1 MHAQTMK
8 IRQSREDRAFT
19 AVIAVVV
26 GLIMLL
32 TIYPLYIVV
41 ISSFSAPMEVISG
54 HVWLLPQGFS
64 GEGYRRVFQNSD
76 IFMSYKN
83 TIIYTVLG
91 TAVSLFFTLSAAYP
105 LSRKKLYGRTGL
117 MLLFTFTMF
126 FKGGMIPTYLTVK
139 GLGLYNNI
147 WVMVLM
153 GSLSIYNMIVAR
165 TNIQNSIPE
174 ELLEASTLDG
184 CNDTQYF
191 FYVVLPLSKAILAV
205 LGIWYAVGHWNS
217 YFNAFLYLTDKN
229 LYPLQIFLRQILLQ
243 NNFDADLMDEDM
255 LAQIQNLQE
264 VLKYAIIVIS
274 TAPLML
280 IYPFVQKYFVKG
292 VMIGSVKG

>member
-83 TIIYTVLG
+83 TLIYTVLG

-165 TNIQNSIPE
+165 TFLQNTIPNEIYEATEMDGANDIQV
-174 ELLEASTLDG
+174 
-184 CNDTQYF
+184 F
-191 FYVVLPLSKAILAV
+191 FQIVLPLSMPILAV
-205 LGIWYAVGHWNS
+205 LSLFYAVGIWNN
-217 YFNAFLYLTDKN
+217 YFTGLIYLKSRS
-229 LYPLQIFLRQILLQ
+229 LYPLQLVLREILVT
-243 NNFDADLMDEDM
+243 DTSDM
-255 LAQIQNLQE
+255 TDTLEANMNKLLVQE
-264 VLKYAIIVIS
+264 SVKYCVIVVSSVPMLVL
-274 TAPLML
+274 
-280 IYPFVQKYFVKG
+280 YPFLQRFFAKG
-292 VMIGSVKG
+292 VMIGAIKG

>member
-64 GEGYRRVFQNSD
+64 AEGYRRVFQNSD

-165 TNIQNSIPE
+165 TFLQNTIPNEIYEATEMDGANDIQV
-174 ELLEASTLDG
+174 
-184 CNDTQYF
+184 F
-191 FYVVLPLSKAILAV
+191 FQIVLPLSMPILAV
-205 LGIWYAVGHWNS
+205 LSLFYAVGIWNN
-217 YFNAFLYLTDKN
+217 YFTGLIYLKSRS
-229 LYPLQIFLRQILLQ
+229 LYPLQLVLREILVT
-243 NNFDADLMDEDM
+243 DTSDM
-255 LAQIQNLQE
+255 TDTLEANMNKLLVQE
-264 VLKYAIIVIS
+264 SVKYCVIVVSSVPMLVL
-274 TAPLML
+274 
-280 IYPFVQKYFVKG
+280 YPFLQRFFTKG
-292 VMIGSVKG
+292 VMIGAIKG

>member
-1 MHAQTMK
+1 MK

-64 GEGYRRVFQNSD
+64 AEGYRRVFQNSD

-165 TNIQNSIPE
+165 TFLQNTIPNEIYEATEMDGANDIQV
-174 ELLEASTLDG
+174 
-184 CNDTQYF
+184 F
-191 FYVVLPLSKAILAV
+191 FQIVLPLSMPILAV
-205 LGIWYAVGHWNS
+205 LSLFYAVGIWNN
-217 YFNAFLYLTDKN
+217 YFPGLIYLKSRS
-229 LYPLQIFLRQILLQ
+229 LYPLQLVLREILV
-243 NNFDADLMDEDM
+243 NDTSDM
-255 LAQIQNLQE
+255 TDTLEVNMNKLLVQE
-264 VLKYAIIVIS
+264 SVKYCVIVVSSVPMLVL
-274 TAPLML
+274 
-280 IYPFVQKYFVKG
+280 YPFLQRFFAKG
-292 VMIGSVKG
+292 VMIGAIKG

>member
-1 MHAQTMK
+1 MK

-165 TNIQNSIPE
+165 TFLQNTIPNEIYEATEMDGANDIQV
-174 ELLEASTLDG
+174 
-184 CNDTQYF
+184 F
-191 FYVVLPLSKAILAV
+191 FQIVLPLSMPILAV
-205 LGIWYAVGHWNS
+205 LSLFYAVGIWNN
-217 YFNAFLYLTDKN
+217 YFTGLIYLKSRS
-229 LYPLQIFLRQILLQ
+229 LYPLQLVLREILVT
-243 NNFDADLMDEDM
+243 DTSDM
-255 LAQIQNLQE
+255 TDTLEANMNKLLVQE
-264 VLKYAIIVIS
+264 SVKYCVIVVSSVPMLVL
-274 TAPLML
+274 
-280 IYPFVQKYFVKG
+280 YPFLQRFFAKG
-292 VMIGSVKG
+292 VMIGAIKG

>member
-1 MHAQTMK
+1 MK

-64 GEGYRRVFQNSD
+64 AEGYRRVFQNSD

-165 TNIQNSIPE
+165 TFLQNTIPNEIYEATEMDGANDIQV
-174 ELLEASTLDG
+174 
-184 CNDTQYF
+184 F
-191 FYVVLPLSKAILAV
+191 FQIVLPLSMPILAV
-205 LGIWYAVGHWNS
+205 LSLFYAVGIWNN
-217 YFNAFLYLTDKN
+217 YFTGLIYLKSRS
-229 LYPLQIFLRQILLQ
+229 LYPLQLVLREILV
-243 NNFDADLMDEDM
+243 NDASDM
-255 LAQIQNLQE
+255 TDTLEVNMNKLLVQE
-264 VLKYAIIVIS
+264 SVKYCVIVVSSVPMLVL
-274 TAPLML
+274 
-280 IYPFVQKYFVKG
+280 YPFLQRFFAKG
-292 VMIGSVKG
+292 VMIGAIKG

>member
-165 TNIQNSIPE
+165 TFLQNTIPNEIYEATEMDGANDIQV
-174 ELLEASTLDG
+174 
-184 CNDTQYF
+184 F
-191 FYVVLPLSKAILAV
+191 FQIVLPLSMPILAV
-205 LGIWYAVGHWNS
+205 LSLFYAVGIWNN
-217 YFNAFLYLTDKN
+217 YFTGLIYLKSRS
-229 LYPLQIFLRQILLQ
+229 LYPLQLVLREILVT
-243 NNFDADLMDEDM
+243 DTSDM
-255 LAQIQNLQE
+255 TDTLEANMNKLLVQE
-264 VLKYAIIVIS
+264 SVKYCVIVVSSVPMLVL
-274 TAPLML
+274 
-280 IYPFVQKYFVKG
+280 YPFLQRFFAKG
-292 VMIGSVKG
+292 VMIGAIKG

>member
-64 GEGYRRVFQNSD
+64 AEGYRRVFQNSD

-165 TNIQNSIPE
+165 TFLQNTIPNEIYEATEMDGANDIQV
-174 ELLEASTLDG
+174 
-184 CNDTQYF
+184 F
-191 FYVVLPLSKAILAV
+191 FQIVLPLSMPILAV
-205 LGIWYAVGHWNS
+205 LSLFYAVGIWNN
-217 YFNAFLYLTDKN
+217 YFTGLIYLKSRS
-229 LYPLQIFLRQILLQ
+229 LYPLQLVLREILV
-243 NNFDADLMDEDM
+243 NDASDM
-255 LAQIQNLQE
+255 TDTLEANMNKLLVQE
-264 VLKYAIIVIS
+264 SVKYCVIVVSSVPMLVL
-274 TAPLML
+274 
-280 IYPFVQKYFVKG
+280 YPFLQRFFAKG
-292 VMIGSVKG
+292 VMIGAIKG

>member
-1 MHAQTMK
+1 MK

-64 GEGYRRVFQNSD
+64 AEGYRRVFQNSD

-147 WVMVLM
+147 WVIVLM

-165 TNIQNSIPE
+165 TFLQNTIPNEIYEATEMDGANDIQV
-174 ELLEASTLDG
+174 
-184 CNDTQYF
+184 F
-191 FYVVLPLSKAILAV
+191 FQIVLPLSMPILAV
-205 LGIWYAVGHWNS
+205 LSLFYAVGIWNN
-217 YFNAFLYLTDKN
+217 YFTGLIYLKSRS
-229 LYPLQIFLRQILLQ
+229 LYPLQLVLREILVT
-243 NNFDADLMDEDM
+243 DTSDM
-255 LAQIQNLQE
+255 TDTLEANMNKLLVQE
-264 VLKYAIIVIS
+264 SVKYCVIVVSSVPMLVL
-274 TAPLML
+274 
-280 IYPFVQKYFVKG
+280 YPFLQRFFAKG
-292 VMIGSVKG
+292 VMIGAIKG

>member
-1 MHAQTMK
+1 MK

-165 TNIQNSIPE
+165 TFLQNTIPNEIYEATEMDGANDIQV
-174 ELLEASTLDG
+174 
-184 CNDTQYF
+184 F
-191 FYVVLPLSKAILAV
+191 FQIVLPLSMPILAV
-205 LGIWYAVGHWNS
+205 LSLFYAVGIWNN
-217 YFNAFLYLTDKN
+217 YFTGLIYLKSRS
-229 LYPLQIFLRQILLQ
+229 LYPLQLVLREILV
-243 NNFDADLMDEDM
+243 NDASDM
-255 LAQIQNLQE
+255 TDTLEVNMNKLLVQE
-264 VLKYAIIVIS
+264 SVKYCVIVVSSVPMLVL
-274 TAPLML
+274 
-280 IYPFVQKYFVKG
+280 YPFLQRFFAKG
-292 VMIGSVKG
+292 VMIGAIKG

>member
-165 TNIQNSIPE
+165 TFLQNTIPNEIYEATEMDGANDIQV
-174 ELLEASTLDG
+174 
-184 CNDTQYF
+184 F
-191 FYVVLPLSKAILAV
+191 FQIVLPLSMPILAV
-205 LGIWYAVGHWNS
+205 LSLFYAVGIWNN
-217 YFNAFLYLTDKN
+217 YFTGLIYLKSRS
-229 LYPLQIFLRQILLQ
+229 LYPLQLVLREILVT
-243 NNFDADLMDEDM
+243 DTSDM
-255 LAQIQNLQE
+255 TDTLEANMNKLLVQE
-264 VLKYAIIVIS
+264 SVKYCVIVVSSVPMLVL
-274 TAPLML
+274 
-280 IYPFVQKYFVKG
+280 YPFLQRFFTKG
-292 VMIGSVKG
+292 VMIGAIKG

>member
-147 WVMVLM
+147 WVIVLM

-165 TNIQNSIPE
+165 TFLQNTIPNEIYEATEMDGANDIQV
-174 ELLEASTLDG
+174 
-184 CNDTQYF
+184 F
-191 FYVVLPLSKAILAV
+191 FQIVLPLSMPILAV
-205 LGIWYAVGHWNS
+205 LSLFYAVGIWNN
-217 YFNAFLYLTDKN
+217 YFTGLIYLKSRS
-229 LYPLQIFLRQILLQ
+229 LYPLQLVLREILVT
-243 NNFDADLMDEDM
+243 DTSDM
-255 LAQIQNLQE
+255 TDTLEANMNKLLVQE
-264 VLKYAIIVIS
+264 SVKYCVIVVSSVPMLVL
-274 TAPLML
+274 
-280 IYPFVQKYFVKG
+280 YPFLQRFFAKG
-292 VMIGSVKG
+292 VMIGAIKG

>member
-64 GEGYRRVFQNSD
+64 AEGYRRVFQNSD

-165 TNIQNSIPE
+165 TFLQNTIPNEIYEATEMDGANDIQV
-174 ELLEASTLDG
+174 
-184 CNDTQYF
+184 F
-191 FYVVLPLSKAILAV
+191 FQIVLPLSMPILAV
-205 LGIWYAVGHWNS
+205 LSLFYAVGIWNN
-217 YFNAFLYLTDKN
+217 YFTGLIYLKSRS
-229 LYPLQIFLRQILLQ
+229 LYPLQLVLREILVT
-243 NNFDADLMDEDM
+243 DTSDM
-255 LAQIQNLQE
+255 TDTLEANMNKLLVQE
-264 VLKYAIIVIS
+264 SVKYCVIVVSSVPMLVL
-274 TAPLML
+274 
-280 IYPFVQKYFVKG
+280 YPFLQRFFAKG
-292 VMIGSVKG
+292 VMIGAIKG

>member
-1 MHAQTMK
+1 MK

-105 LSRKKLYGRTGL
+105 LSRKKLYDRTGL

-165 TNIQNSIPE
+165 TFLQNTIPNEIYEATEMDGANDIQV
-174 ELLEASTLDG
+174 
-184 CNDTQYF
+184 F
-191 FYVVLPLSKAILAV
+191 FQIVLPLSMPILAV
-205 LGIWYAVGHWNS
+205 LSLFYAVGIWNN
-217 YFNAFLYLTDKN
+217 YFTGLIYLKSRS
-229 LYPLQIFLRQILLQ
+229 LYPLQLVLREILV
-243 NNFDADLMDEDM
+243 NDTSDM
-255 LAQIQNLQE
+255 TDTLEANMNKLLVQE
-264 VLKYAIIVIS
+264 SVKYCVIVVSSVPMLVL
-274 TAPLML
+274 
-280 IYPFVQKYFVKG
+280 YPFLQRFFAKG
-292 VMIGSVKG
+292 VMIGAIKG

>member
-165 TNIQNSIPE
+165 TFLQNTIPNEIYEATEMDGANDIQV
-174 ELLEASTLDG
+174 
-184 CNDTQYF
+184 F
-191 FYVVLPLSKAILAV
+191 FQIVLPLSMPILAV
-205 LGIWYAVGHWNS
+205 LSLFYAVGIWNN
-217 YFNAFLYLTDKN
+217 YFTGLIYLKSRS
-229 LYPLQIFLRQILLQ
+229 LYPLQLVLREILV
-243 NNFDADLMDEDM
+243 NDTSDM
-255 LAQIQNLQE
+255 TDTLEANMNKLLVQE
-264 VLKYAIIVIS
+264 SVKYCVIVVSSVPMLVL
-274 TAPLML
+274 
-280 IYPFVQKYFVKG
+280 YPFLQRFFAKG
-292 VMIGSVKG
+292 VMIGAIKG

>member
-1 MHAQTMK
+1 MK

-126 FKGGMIPTYLTVK
+126 FNGGMIPTYLTVK

-165 TNIQNSIPE
+165 TFLQNTIPNEIYEATEMDGANDIQV
-174 ELLEASTLDG
+174 
-184 CNDTQYF
+184 F
-191 FYVVLPLSKAILAV
+191 FQIVLPLSMPILAV
-205 LGIWYAVGHWNS
+205 LSLFYAVGIWNN
-217 YFNAFLYLTDKN
+217 YFTGLIYLKSRS
-229 LYPLQIFLRQILLQ
+229 LYPLQLVLREILVT
-243 NNFDADLMDEDM
+243 DTSDM
-255 LAQIQNLQE
+255 TDTLEANMNKLLVQE
-264 VLKYAIIVIS
+264 SVKYCVIVVSSVPMLVL
-274 TAPLML
+274 
-280 IYPFVQKYFVKG
+280 YPFLQRFFAKG
-292 VMIGSVKG
+292 VMIGAIKG

>member
-1 MHAQTMK
+1 MK

-165 TNIQNSIPE
+165 TFLQNTIPNEIYEATEMDGANDIQV
-174 ELLEASTLDG
+174 
-184 CNDTQYF
+184 F
-191 FYVVLPLSKAILAV
+191 FQIVLPLSMPILAV
-205 LGIWYAVGHWNS
+205 LSLFYAVGIWNN
-217 YFNAFLYLTDKN
+217 YFTGLIYLKSRS
-229 LYPLQIFLRQILLQ
+229 LYPLQLVLREILVT
-243 NNFDADLMDEDM
+243 DTSDM
-255 LAQIQNLQE
+255 TDTLEVNMNKLLVQE
-264 VLKYAIIVIS
+264 SVKYCVIVVSSVPMLVL
-274 TAPLML
+274 
-280 IYPFVQKYFVKG
+280 YPFLQRFFAKG
-292 VMIGSVKG
+292 VMIGAIKG

>member
-64 GEGYRRVFQNSD
+64 AEGYRRVFQNSD

-165 TNIQNSIPE
+165 TFLQNTIPNEIYEATEMDGANDIQV
-174 ELLEASTLDG
+174 
-184 CNDTQYF
+184 F
-191 FYVVLPLSKAILAV
+191 FQIVLPLSMRILAV
-205 LGIWYAVGHWNS
+205 LSLFYAVGIWNN
-217 YFNAFLYLTDKN
+217 YFTGLIYLKSRS
-229 LYPLQIFLRQILLQ
+229 LYPLQLVLREILV
-243 NNFDADLMDEDM
+243 NDTSDM
-255 LAQIQNLQE
+255 TDTLEVNMNKLLVQE
-264 VLKYAIIVIS
+264 SVKYCVIVVSSVPMLVL
-274 TAPLML
+274 
-280 IYPFVQKYFVKG
+280 YPFLQRFFAKG
-292 VMIGSVKG
+292 VMIGAIKG

>member
-165 TNIQNSIPE
+165 TFLQNTIPNEIYEATEMDGANDIQV
-174 ELLEASTLDG
+174 
-184 CNDTQYF
+184 F
-191 FYVVLPLSKAILAV
+191 FQIVLPLSMPILAV
-205 LGIWYAVGHWNS
+205 LSLFYAVGIWNN
-217 YFNAFLYLTDKN
+217 YFTGLIYLKSRS
-229 LYPLQIFLRQILLQ
+229 LYPLQLVLREILV
-243 NNFDADLMDEDM
+243 NDTSDM
-255 LAQIQNLQE
+255 TDTLEANMNKLLVQE
-264 VLKYAIIVIS
+264 SVKYCVIVVSSVPMLVL
-274 TAPLML
+274 
-280 IYPFVQKYFVKG
+280 YPFLQRFFAKG
-292 VMIGSVKG
+292 VMVGALKG

>member
-1 MHAQTMK
+1 MK

-41 ISSFSAPMEVISG
+41 ISSFSAPREVISG

-64 GEGYRRVFQNSD
+64 AEGYRRVFQNSD

-126 FKGGMIPTYLTVK
+126 FNGGMIPTYLTVK

-165 TNIQNSIPE
+165 TFLQNTIPNEIYEATEMDGANDIQV
-174 ELLEASTLDG
+174 
-184 CNDTQYF
+184 F
-191 FYVVLPLSKAILAV
+191 FQIVLPLSMPILAV
-205 LGIWYAVGHWNS
+205 LSLFYAVGIWNN
-217 YFNAFLYLTDKN
+217 YFTGLIYLKSRS
-229 LYPLQIFLRQILLQ
+229 LYPLQLVLREILVT
-243 NNFDADLMDEDM
+243 DTSDM
-255 LAQIQNLQE
+255 TDTLEANMNKLLVQE
-264 VLKYAIIVIS
+264 SVKYCVIVVSSVPMLVL
-274 TAPLML
+274 
-280 IYPFVQKYFVKG
+280 YPFLQRFFAKG
-292 VMIGSVKG
+292 VMIGAIKG

>member
-64 GEGYRRVFQNSD
+64 AEGYRRVFQNSD

-126 FKGGMIPTYLTVK
+126 FNGGMIPTYLTVK

-165 TNIQNSIPE
+165 TFLQNTIPNEIYEATEMDGANDIQV
-174 ELLEASTLDG
+174 
-184 CNDTQYF
+184 F
-191 FYVVLPLSKAILAV
+191 FQIVLPLSMPILAV
-205 LGIWYAVGHWNS
+205 LSLFYAVGIWNN
-217 YFNAFLYLTDKN
+217 YFTGLIYLKSRS
-229 LYPLQIFLRQILLQ
+229 LYPLQLVLREILVT
-243 NNFDADLMDEDM
+243 DTSDM
-255 LAQIQNLQE
+255 TDTLEANMNKLLVQE
-264 VLKYAIIVIS
+264 SVKYCVIVVSSVPMLVL
-274 TAPLML
+274 
-280 IYPFVQKYFVKG
+280 YPFLQRFFAKG
-292 VMIGSVKG
+292 VMIGAIKG

>member
-105 LSRKKLYGRTGL
+105 LSRKKLYSRTGL

-165 TNIQNSIPE
+165 TFLQNTIPNEIYEATEMDGANDIQV
-174 ELLEASTLDG
+174 
-184 CNDTQYF
+184 F
-191 FYVVLPLSKAILAV
+191 FQIVLPLSMPILAV
-205 LGIWYAVGHWNS
+205 LSLFYAVGIWNN
-217 YFNAFLYLTDKN
+217 YFTGLIYLKSRS
-229 LYPLQIFLRQILLQ
+229 LYPLQLVLREILVT
-243 NNFDADLMDEDM
+243 DTSDM
-255 LAQIQNLQE
+255 TDTLEANMNKLLVQE
-264 VLKYAIIVIS
+264 SVKYCVIVVSSVPMLVL
-274 TAPLML
+274 
-280 IYPFVQKYFVKG
+280 YPFLQRFFAKG
-292 VMIGSVKG
+292 VMIGAIKG

>member
-1 MHAQTMK
+1 MK
-8 IRQSREDRAFT
+8 IRQSKEDRAFT

-64 GEGYRRVFQNSD
+64 AEGYRRVFQNSD

-165 TNIQNSIPE
+165 TFLQNTIPNEIYEATEMDGANDIQV
-174 ELLEASTLDG
+174 
-184 CNDTQYF
+184 F
-191 FYVVLPLSKAILAV
+191 FQIVLPLSMPILAV
-205 LGIWYAVGHWNS
+205 LSLFYAVGIWNN
-217 YFNAFLYLTDKN
+217 YFTGLIYLKSRS
-229 LYPLQIFLRQILLQ
+229 LYPLQLVLREILV
-243 NNFDADLMDEDM
+243 NDASDM
-255 LAQIQNLQE
+255 TDTLEVNMNKLLVQE
-264 VLKYAIIVIS
+264 SVKYCVIVVSSVPMLVL
-274 TAPLML
+274 
-280 IYPFVQKYFVKG
+280 YPFLQRFFAKG
-292 VMIGSVKG
+292 VMIGAIKG

>member
-117 MLLFTFTMF
+117 MLLFTITMYF
-126 FKGGMIPTYLTVK
+126 SGGMIPTYLTVK

-165 TNIQNSIPE
+165 TFLQNTIPNEIYEATEMDGANDIQV
-174 ELLEASTLDG
+174 
-184 CNDTQYF
+184 F
-191 FYVVLPLSKAILAV
+191 FQIVLPLSMPILAV
-205 LGIWYAVGHWNS
+205 LSLFYAVGIWNN
-217 YFNAFLYLTDKN
+217 YFTGLIYLKSRS
-229 LYPLQIFLRQILLQ
+229 LYPLQLVLREILVT
-243 NNFDADLMDEDM
+243 DTSDM
-255 LAQIQNLQE
+255 TDTLEANMNKLLVQE
-264 VLKYAIIVIS
+264 SVKYCVIVVSSVPMLVL
-274 TAPLML
+274 
-280 IYPFVQKYFVKG
+280 YPFLQRFFAKG
-292 VMIGSVKG
+292 VMIGAIKG

>member
-1 MHAQTMK
+1 MK

-165 TNIQNSIPE
+165 TFLQNTIPNEIYEATEMDGANDIQV
-174 ELLEASTLDG
+174 
-184 CNDTQYF
+184 F
-191 FYVVLPLSKAILAV
+191 FQIGLPLSMPILAV
-205 LGIWYAVGHWNS
+205 LSLFYAVGIWNN
-217 YFNAFLYLTDKN
+217 YFTGLIYLKSRS
-229 LYPLQIFLRQILLQ
+229 LYPLQLVLREILV
-243 NNFDADLMDEDM
+243 NDTSDM
-255 LAQIQNLQE
+255 TDTLEANMNKLLVQE
-264 VLKYAIIVIS
+264 SVKYCVIVVSSVPMLVL
-274 TAPLML
+274 
-280 IYPFVQKYFVKG
+280 YPFLQRFFAKG
-292 VMIGSVKG
+292 VMIGAIKG

>member
-1 MHAQTMK
+1 MK

-165 TNIQNSIPE
+165 TFLQNTIPNEIYEATEMDGANDIQV
-174 ELLEASTLDG
+174 
-184 CNDTQYF
+184 F
-191 FYVVLPLSKAILAV
+191 FQIVLPLSMPILAV
-205 LGIWYAVGHWNS
+205 LSLFYAVGIWNN
-217 YFNAFLYLTDKN
+217 YFTGLIYLKSRS
-229 LYPLQIFLRQILLQ
+229 LYPLQLVLREILVT
-243 NNFDADLMDEDM
+243 DTSDM
-255 LAQIQNLQE
+255 TDTLEANMNKLLVQE
-264 VLKYAIIVIS
+264 SVKYCVIVVSSVPMLVL
-274 TAPLML
+274 
-280 IYPFVQKYFVKG
+280 YPFLQRFFTKG
-292 VMIGSVKG
+292 VMIGAIKG

>member
-165 TNIQNSIPE
+165 TFLQNTIPNEIYEATEMDGANDIQV
-174 ELLEASTLDG
+174 
-184 CNDTQYF
+184 F
-191 FYVVLPLSKAILAV
+191 FQIVLPLSMPILAV
-205 LGIWYAVGHWNS
+205 LSLFYAVGIWNN
-217 YFNAFLYLTDKN
+217 YFTGLIYLKSRS
-229 LYPLQIFLRQILLQ
+229 LYPLQLVLREILV
-243 NNFDADLMDEDM
+243 NDTSDM
-255 LAQIQNLQE
+255 TDTLEVNMNKLLVQE
-264 VLKYAIIVIS
+264 SVKYCVIVVSSVPMLVL
-274 TAPLML
+274 
-280 IYPFVQKYFVKG
+280 YPFLQRFFAKG
-292 VMIGSVKG
+292 VMIGAIKG

>member
-8 IRQSREDRAFT
+8 ICQSREDRAFT
-19 AVIAVVV
+19 AVIALVV

-165 TNIQNSIPE
+165 TFLQNTIPNEIYEATEMDGANDIQV
-174 ELLEASTLDG
+174 
-184 CNDTQYF
+184 F
-191 FYVVLPLSKAILAV
+191 FQIVLPLSMPILAV
-205 LGIWYAVGHWNS
+205 LSLFYAVGIWNN
-217 YFNAFLYLTDKN
+217 YFTGLIYLKSRS
-229 LYPLQIFLRQILLQ
+229 LYPLQLVLREILVT
-243 NNFDADLMDEDM
+243 DTSDM
-255 LAQIQNLQE
+255 TDTLEANMNKLLVQE
-264 VLKYAIIVIS
+264 SVKYCVIVVSSVPMLVL
-274 TAPLML
+274 
-280 IYPFVQKYFVKG
+280 YPFLQRFFAKG
-292 VMIGSVKG
+292 VMIGAIKG

>member
-1 MHAQTMK
+1 MK

-165 TNIQNSIPE
+165 TFLQNTIPNEIYEATEMDGANDIQV
-174 ELLEASTLDG
+174 
-184 CNDTQYF
+184 F
-191 FYVVLPLSKAILAV
+191 FQIVLPLSMPILAV
-205 LGIWYAVGHWNS
+205 LSLFYAVGIWNN
-217 YFNAFLYLTDKN
+217 YFTGLIYLKSRS
-229 LYPLQIFLRQILLQ
+229 LYPLQLVLREILVTDTSDMT
-243 NNFDADLMDEDM
+243 DALEANMNKLLVQESVKYCVIVVSSVPM
-255 LAQIQNLQE
+255 L
-264 VLKYAIIVIS
+264 VL
-274 TAPLML
+274 
-280 IYPFVQKYFVKG
+280 YPFLQRFFAKG
-292 VMIGSVKG
+292 VMIGAIKG

>member
-64 GEGYRRVFQNSD
+64 AEGYRRVFQNSD

-165 TNIQNSIPE
+165 TFLQNTIPNEIYEATEMDGANDIQV
-174 ELLEASTLDG
+174 
-184 CNDTQYF
+184 F
-191 FYVVLPLSKAILAV
+191 FQIVLPLSMPILAV
-205 LGIWYAVGHWNS
+205 LSLFYAVGIWNN
-217 YFNAFLYLTDKN
+217 YFTGLIYLKSRS
-229 LYPLQIFLRQILLQ
+229 LYPLQLVLREILV
-243 NNFDADLMDEDM
+243 NDASDM
-255 LAQIQNLQE
+255 TDTLEVNMNKLLVQE
-264 VLKYAIIVIS
+264 SVKYCVIVVSSVPMLVL
-274 TAPLML
+274 
-280 IYPFVQKYFVKG
+280 YPFLQRFFAKG
-292 VMIGSVKG
+292 VMIGAIKG

>member
-64 GEGYRRVFQNSD
+64 AEGYRRVFQNSD

-165 TNIQNSIPE
+165 TFLQNTIPNEIYEATEMDGANDIQV
-174 ELLEASTLDG
+174 
-184 CNDTQYF
+184 F
-191 FYVVLPLSKAILAV
+191 FQIVLPLSMPILAV
-205 LGIWYAVGHWNS
+205 LSLFYAVGIWNN
-217 YFNAFLYLTDKN
+217 YFTGLIYLKSRS
-229 LYPLQIFLRQILLQ
+229 LYPLQLVLREILV
-243 NNFDADLMDEDM
+243 NDTSDM
-255 LAQIQNLQE
+255 TDTLEVNMNKLLVQE
-264 VLKYAIIVIS
+264 SVKYCVIVVSSVPMLVL
-274 TAPLML
+274 
-280 IYPFVQKYFVKG
+280 YPFLQRFFAKG
-292 VMIGSVKG
+292 VMIGAIKG

>member
-64 GEGYRRVFQNSD
+64 AEGYRRVFQNSD

-165 TNIQNSIPE
+165 TFLQNTIPNEIYEATEMDGANDIQV
-174 ELLEASTLDG
+174 
-184 CNDTQYF
+184 F
-191 FYVVLPLSKAILAV
+191 FQIVLPLSMPILAV
-205 LGIWYAVGHWNS
+205 LSLFYAVGIWNN
-217 YFNAFLYLTDKN
+217 YFTGLIYLKSRS
-229 LYPLQIFLRQILLQ
+229 LYPLQLVLREILVNDASDMTDTLEANMNKLLVQESVKYCVIVVSSVPMLVLSPFLQR
-243 NNFDADLMDEDM
+243 FFA
-255 LAQIQNLQE
+255 
-264 VLKYAIIVIS
+264 
-274 TAPLML
+274 
-280 IYPFVQKYFVKG
+280 KG
-292 VMIGSVKG
+292 VMIGAIKG

>member
-165 TNIQNSIPE
+165 TFLQNTIPNEIYEATEMDGANDIQV
-174 ELLEASTLDG
+174 
-184 CNDTQYF
+184 F
-191 FYVVLPLSKAILAV
+191 FQIVLPLSMPILAV
-205 LGIWYAVGHWNS
+205 LSLFYAVGIWNN
-217 YFNAFLYLTDKN
+217 YFTGLIYLKSRS
-229 LYPLQIFLRQILLQ
+229 LYPLQLVLREILVT
-243 NNFDADLMDEDM
+243 DTSDM
-255 LAQIQNLQE
+255 TDTLEVNMNKLLVQE
-264 VLKYAIIVIS
+264 SVKYCVIVVSSVPMLVL
-274 TAPLML
+274 
-280 IYPFVQKYFVKG
+280 YPFLQRFFAKG
-292 VMIGSVKG
+292 VMIGAIKG

>member
-76 IFMSYKN
+76 IFTSYKN

-165 TNIQNSIPE
+165 TFLQNTIPNEIYEATEMDGANDIQV
-174 ELLEASTLDG
+174 
-184 CNDTQYF
+184 F
-191 FYVVLPLSKAILAV
+191 FQIVLPLSMPILAV
-205 LGIWYAVGHWNS
+205 LSLFYAVGIWNN
-217 YFNAFLYLTDKN
+217 YFTGLIYLKSRS
-229 LYPLQIFLRQILLQ
+229 LYPLQLVLREILV
-243 NNFDADLMDEDM
+243 NDASDM
-255 LAQIQNLQE
+255 TDTLEANMNKLLVQE
-264 VLKYAIIVIS
+264 SVKYCVIVVSSVPMLVL
-274 TAPLML
+274 
-280 IYPFVQKYFVKG
+280 YPFLQRFFAKG
-292 VMIGSVKG
+292 VMIGAIKG

>member
-139 GLGLYNNI
+139 GLGLYNNL

-165 TNIQNSIPE
+165 TFLQNTIPNEIYEATEMDGANDIQV
-174 ELLEASTLDG
+174 
-184 CNDTQYF
+184 F
-191 FYVVLPLSKAILAV
+191 FQIVLPLSMPILAV
-205 LGIWYAVGHWNS
+205 LSLFYAVGIWNN
-217 YFNAFLYLTDKN
+217 YFTGLIYLKSRS
-229 LYPLQIFLRQILLQ
+229 LYPLQLVLREILV
-243 NNFDADLMDEDM
+243 NDTSDM
-255 LAQIQNLQE
+255 TDTLEANMNKLLVQE
-264 VLKYAIIVIS
+264 SVKYCVIVVSSVPMLVL
-274 TAPLML
+274 
-280 IYPFVQKYFVKG
+280 YPFLQRFFAKG
-292 VMIGSVKG
+292 VMIGAIKG

>member
-1 MHAQTMK
+1 MK

-165 TNIQNSIPE
+165 TFLQNTIPNEIYEATEMDGANDIQV
-174 ELLEASTLDG
+174 
-184 CNDTQYF
+184 F
-191 FYVVLPLSKAILAV
+191 FQIVLPLSMPIIATMALFYGV
-205 LGIWYAVGHWNS
+205 SNWNE
-217 YFNAFLYLTDKN
+217 Y
-229 LYPLQIFLRQILLQ
+229 
-243 NNFDADLMDEDM
+243 
-255 LAQIQNLQE
+255 
-264 VLKYAIIVIS
+264 S
-274 TAPLML
+274 TPLMYNSNDKL
-280 IYPFVQKYFVKG
+280 HTIQVVLQKMYNNSVQKIQDMDDLTSATSSIATEAVRSATVVFATLPIIMVYPFLQKHFAKG
-292 VMIGSVKG
+292 VMVGSLKG

>member
-1 MHAQTMK
+1 MK

-64 GEGYRRVFQNSD
+64 AEGYRRVFQNSD

-165 TNIQNSIPE
+165 TFLQNTIPNEIYEATEMDGANDIQV
-174 ELLEASTLDG
+174 
-184 CNDTQYF
+184 F
-191 FYVVLPLSKAILAV
+191 FQIVLPLSMPILAV
-205 LGIWYAVGHWNS
+205 LSLFYAVGIWNN
-217 YFNAFLYLTDKN
+217 YFTGLIYLKSRS
-229 LYPLQIFLRQILLQ
+229 LYPLQLVLREILVT
-243 NNFDADLMDEDM
+243 DTSDM
-255 LAQIQNLQE
+255 TDTLEANMNKLLVQE
-264 VLKYAIIVIS
+264 SVKYCVIVVSSVPMLVL
-274 TAPLML
+274 
-280 IYPFVQKYFVKG
+280 YPFLQRFFAKG
-292 VMIGSVKG
+292 VMIGAIKG

>member
-126 FKGGMIPTYLTVK
+126 FNGGMIPTYLTVK

-165 TNIQNSIPE
+165 TFLQNTIPNEIYEATEMDGANDIQV
-174 ELLEASTLDG
+174 
-184 CNDTQYF
+184 F
-191 FYVVLPLSKAILAV
+191 FQIVLPLSMPILAV
-205 LGIWYAVGHWNS
+205 LSLFYAVGIWNN
-217 YFNAFLYLTDKN
+217 YFTGLIYLKSRS
-229 LYPLQIFLRQILLQ
+229 LYPLQLVLREILVT
-243 NNFDADLMDEDM
+243 DTSDM
-255 LAQIQNLQE
+255 TDTLEANMNKLLVQE
-264 VLKYAIIVIS
+264 SVKYCVIVVSSVPMLVL
-274 TAPLML
+274 
-280 IYPFVQKYFVKG
+280 YPFLQRFFAKG
-292 VMIGSVKG
+292 VMIGAIKG

>member
-126 FKGGMIPTYLTVK
+126 FKGGIIPTYLTVK

-165 TNIQNSIPE
+165 TFLQNTIPNEIYEATEMDGANDIQV
-174 ELLEASTLDG
+174 
-184 CNDTQYF
+184 F
-191 FYVVLPLSKAILAV
+191 FQIVLPLSMPILAV
-205 LGIWYAVGHWNS
+205 LSLFYAVGIWNN
-217 YFNAFLYLTDKN
+217 YFTGLIYLKSRS
-229 LYPLQIFLRQILLQ
+229 LYPLQLVLREILV
-243 NNFDADLMDEDM
+243 NDTSDM
-255 LAQIQNLQE
+255 TDTLEANMNKLLVQE
-264 VLKYAIIVIS
+264 SVKYCVIVVSSVPMLVL
-274 TAPLML
+274 
-280 IYPFVQKYFVKG
+280 YPFLQRFFAKG
-292 VMIGSVKG
+292 VMIGAIKG